1 MTIWNGKPVCNNTSA
16 DEASL
21 ATLLRL
27 LDVAHDIKRNAYAPY
42 SGFQVGA
49 AVLAKNSEII
59 TGVNVENGSLGLT
72 ICAERTALSKAV
84 SEGYR
89 PGDFVAIAVAASVD
103 GFSPCGAC
111 REVINEFG
119 QDMTVVFVYEGEVV
133 ITPLKTLL
141 TYNFVEGKPAS

>member
-1 MTIWNGKPVCNNTSA
+1 MTAWTEKPVCNAAQA
-16 DEASL
+16 DDAQLS
-21 ATLLRL
+21 TCLRL
-27 LDVAHDIKRNAYAPY
+27 LQTAHEVKRNAYAPY

-49 AVLAKNSEII
+49 AVLAKNGSII

-84 SEGYR
+84 SEGFR
-89 PGDFVAIAVAASVD
+89 PGDFVAIAVAASAD

-119 QDMTVVFVYEGEVV
+119 QDMLVVFEYQGEVV
-133 ITPLKTLL
+133 VAPLKTLL
-141 TYNFVEGKPAS
+141 AYNFVKGKPS

>member
-1 MTIWNGKPVCNNTSA
+1 MTALKDKPVSNLAQA
-16 DEASL
+16 DV
-21 ATLLRL
+21 TLLSTCLRL
-27 LDVAHDIKRNAYAPY
+27 LQTAHEIKRNAYSPY

-49 AVLAKNSEII
+49 AVLAKNGSII

-89 PGDFVAIAVAASVD
+89 PGDFVAIAVAASAD

-119 QDMTVVFVYEGEVV
+119 QDMLVVFEYQDEVV
-133 ITPLKTLL
+133 VAPLKYLL
-141 TYNFVEGKPAS
+141 AYNFVKGKPS